1 MKLKIAQNIV
11 TIIFL
16 VCMLINLSLGYQY
29 QEEKF
34 AVNKFLELYGVH
46 LSIILAFYFSQGET
60 EIKKV
65 TNKFTLI
72 LLILFIIMWNGILM
86 SITTSSRDNL
96 DVFISQTTDF
106 AVYGNFLVAGGIVWL
121 FNGKTIIEKDW

>member
-1 MKLKIAQNIV
+1 
-11 TIIFL
+11 
-16 VCMLINLSLGYQY
+16 MLINLSLGYQY

-46 LSIILAFYFSQGET
+46 LSIILAFYFSQGEK